1 MPNCVALLFVTC
13 TAQVVPRV
21 KELAN
26 DSSQFV
32 RAALAG
38 VVMELAPQLGKQPTI
53 EHLVPVFLNLL
64 RDPYPDVRLNVISK
78 LDQVRHC
85 NTSCGH
91 ASRRTRSHSSLALC
105 QGSPCSVDS
114 VLQQPAR
121 LQPGRQ
127 VAAGIKLCL
136 QACHTLQ
143 LL

>member
-1 MPNCVALLFVTC
+1 MLFLHCV
-13 TAQVVPRV
+13 QVVPRV

-78 LDQVRHC
+78 LDQVKAGAHRWAPARSSYSAW
-85 NTSCGH
+85 TGSCVFGCLDQGW
-91 ASRRTRSHSSLALC
+91 RFLFALC
-105 QGSPCSVDS
+105 VSSH
-114 VLQQPAR
+114 
-121 LQPGRQ
+121 
-127 VAAGIKLCL
+127 AGLAMHCVHVEGDLVSSCFK
-136 QACHTLQ
+136 T
-143 LL
+143 

>member
-1 MPNCVALLFVTC
+1 MCSKEVDTLPDCMLLLFVLPLHP
-13 TAQVVPRV
+13 QVVPRV

-78 LDQVRHC
+78 LDQVRHRGISSWC
-85 NTSCGH
+85 
-91 ASRRTRSHSSLALC
+91 ASRRTLLHSSKLAV
-105 QGSPCSVDS
+105 S
-114 VLQQPAR
+114 QQSCN
-121 LQPGRQ
+121 
-127 VAAGIKLCL
+127 V
-136 QACHTLQ
+136 
-143 LL
+143 